1 MNVPLAKCRWFRG
14 MARSRIGPPFGIV
27 GHPKV
32 IVRVRWFLGLDILH
46 PHLVLRHVT
55 AVTAVTAVTN
65 PVAPCPQV
73 LVPITLLQHC
83 KFA

>member
-14 MARSRIGPPFGIV
+14 TARSQIGPSFGIF

-32 IVRVRWFLGLDILH
+32 IVKVRWFLGLDILH
-46 PHLVLRHVT
+46 PHLVRHVT
-55 AVTAVTAVTN
+55 AVTAGTN
-65 PVAPCPQV
+65 PVALCPQV
-73 LVPITLLQHC
+73 LAPITLLQHC